1 MVDAPAIVQRPTLQQ
16 MNLSAGKKARLHRL
30 LYQFGPANGTLL
42 LLPYDHGIEHGPVDF
57 MDNPD
62 SADPSYLFQLA
73 IDGNFSGIVTH
84 TGVAQRYYADF
95 AGQIPLI
102 VKLNGKT
109 AIPPDDAAFSP
120 LTGTVED
127 AARVG
132 ADAVGYT
139 LYLGSPAQDRDM
151 QQLAN
156 VRREADRLGL
166 PLIVWSYPRGKPVE
180 EKAGRDSLYAIDY
193 AARMALEM
201 GADIVKINLPKG
213 HKENTKPP
221 DIYRTLEA
229 DRAEMTRRVV
239 SSAKRCLVLFSGGSY
254 KDDEALLGDI
264 DMGMR
269 AGAVGVIAGRNMW
282 QRPREDALSVVK
294 RTHEL
299 LRRYGAPP
307 L

>member
-1 MVDAPAIVQRPTLQQ
+1 MAGTPSIVQRPTLQQ
-16 MNLSAGKKARLHRL
+16 LNLSTGKQARLYRL
-30 LYQFGPANGTLL
+30 LYRSGPANGTLL
-42 LLPYDHGIEHGPVDF
+42 LLPYDHGVEHGPVDF

-62 SADPSYLFQLA
+62 SADPVYLFQLA
-73 IDGNFSGIVTH
+73 IEGNFSGIVTH
-84 TGVAQRYYADF
+84 MGIAQRYYADF

-109 AIPPDDAAFSP
+109 NIPPDDEAFSP
-120 LTGTVED
+120 LTGTVEE

-139 LYLGSPAQDRDM
+139 LFVGSPSQDRDM
-151 QQLAN
+151 QQLAA
-156 VRREADRLGL
+156 VRKETERLGL

-180 EKAGRDSLYAIDY
+180 EKAGRDSLYAVDY

-201 GADIVKINLPKG
+201 GADIVKINLPKV
-213 HKENTKPP
+213 HKENSKPP
-221 DIYRTLEA
+221 DVYRELEA

-254 KDDEALLGDI
+254 KDDEALLADI

-269 AGAVGVIAGRNMW
+269 AGAVGIIAGRNMW
-282 QRPREDALSVVK
+282 QRPHDDALSMVK

-299 LRRYGAPP
+299 LRRYEAPP